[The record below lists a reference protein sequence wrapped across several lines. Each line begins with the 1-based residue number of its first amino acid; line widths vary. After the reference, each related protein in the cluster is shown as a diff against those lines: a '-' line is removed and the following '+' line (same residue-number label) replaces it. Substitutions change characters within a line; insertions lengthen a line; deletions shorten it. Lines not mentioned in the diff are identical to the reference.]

1 MSGYDFVIITPGRSG
16 SDHLSETLKGY
27 DDITVAGEIYNQSND
42 EQDSFNRFI
51 SSSKVRSIIGLLFN
65 RQKLAGRKINYPL
78 KYLGSKF
85 LHLPIL
91 PTSAVHGFKLT
102 LDQLNAYPFLLDK
115 IKANRVK
122 IIYLYRE
129 DRLAQVLS
137 LIKARKTGVYQTTA
151 TSPTSSRTEFDPQI
165 VKNQY
170 YELIG
175 WENDLL
181 ELLKTDTF
189 LKLTYET
196 LFSHYED
203 KLDQIREFLGLAKA
217 PLPIFSSYKK
227 LNKSNLS
234 EWVNNLED
242 IKAALNELT

>member
-1 MSGYDFVIITPGRSG
+1 MSCYDFVIITPGRSG

-27 DDITVAGEIYNQSND
+27 DDITLAGEIFNQSNY

-51 SSSKVRSIIGLLFN
+51 SSSKVRSIIGLFFN

-85 LHLPIL
+85 LQRPAL
-91 PTSAVHGFKLT
+91 PTSAVNGFKLT
-102 LDQLNAYPFLLDK
+102 LDQLNAYPFLLDM

-137 LIKARKTGVYQTTA
+137 LIKARQTGVYQTTT
-151 TSPTSSRTEFDPQI
+151 TSPTSSRTEFDPQS

-170 YELIG
+170 YELLG

-181 ELLKTDTF
+181 ELLKTDIF

-203 KLDQIREFLGLAKA
+203 KLDQIREFLELAKA

-234 EWVNNLED
+234 EWVNNLDD
-242 IKAALNELT
+242 IRAALNELT